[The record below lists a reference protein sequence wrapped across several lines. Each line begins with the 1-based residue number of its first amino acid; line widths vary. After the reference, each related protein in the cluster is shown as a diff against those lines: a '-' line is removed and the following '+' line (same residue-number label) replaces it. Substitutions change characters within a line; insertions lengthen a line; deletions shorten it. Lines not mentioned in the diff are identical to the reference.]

1 MNFPFLV
8 QLPLESVPEE
18 PDEDSGL
25 ELNSLQREVSTPNV
39 RIPSQSARATLVRT
53 PATREKT
60 TSPLVFN
67 EEEEEEKTDDEKNI
81 LITEIQPT
89 EYQEVQFE
97 VDVEHE
103 DSLSDESVELKDLV
117 VEPIGRNRRR
127 RTTTPTSI
135 SKVRTQSWVRHQNSN
150 TQRIVCQFYIHVEL
164 RFIVFTSCCINSI
177 FFSNYSVVYNY
188 SVLSMSTLVKNARH
202 NI

>member
-1 MNFPFLV
+1 MSALRNFINSIIFFQNMNFPFLV

-117 VEPIGRNRRR
+117 VEPIEAEPKEEDYDTDLDIEG
-127 RTTTPTSI
+127 
-135 SKVRTQSWVRHQNSN
+135 
-150 TQRIVCQFYIHVEL
+150 
-164 RFIVFTSCCINSI
+164 
-177 FFSNYSVVYNY
+177 
-188 SVLSMSTLVKNARH
+188 KNAILGTAPKFKYTT
-202 NI
+202 NSLSILYTC

>member
-97 VDVEHE
+97 VDVEHGE

-117 VEPIGRNRRR
+117 VEPIEAEPREEDYDTDLDIEGKNGILD
-127 RTTTPTSI
+127 TAPKFNWTMDI
-135 SKVRTQSWVRHQNSN
+135 
-150 TQRIVCQFYIHVEL
+150 CQFYLHVDL
-164 RFIVFTSCCINSI
+164 F
-177 FFSNYSVVYNY
+177 
-188 SVLSMSTLVKNARH
+188 
-202 NI
+202 